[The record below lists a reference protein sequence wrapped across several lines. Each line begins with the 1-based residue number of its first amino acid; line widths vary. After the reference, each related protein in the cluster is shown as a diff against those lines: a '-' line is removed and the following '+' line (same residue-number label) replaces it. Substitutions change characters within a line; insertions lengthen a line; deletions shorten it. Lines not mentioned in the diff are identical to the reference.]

1 MKVAAGVA
9 ASLVLLLA
17 AGAGGAGARVDK
29 APAPARFSGK
39 GEKLLPPLRFP
50 HAVVLR
56 WHETGKS
63 FVVVGVQ
70 APKPFKRLPQLVAS
84 KAARGSR
91 SLPKGTYRF
100 RVVTSGSWSLSVG

>member
-1 MKVAAGVA
+1 MTLAAGIA

-17 AGAGGAGARVDK
+17 VGAGVAGARVEK

-39 GEKLLPPLRFP
+39 GAKLLPPLRFP

-56 WHETGKS
+56 WHETGTS

-84 KAARGSR
+84 KAKRGSR
-91 SLPKGTYRF
+91 SLPSGTYRF
-100 RVVTSGSWSLSVG
+100 RVVTSGSWSLTVG